1 MEAQT
6 DQTITLGNWMLT
18 LFLTFIPIVNIIMLI
33 VWAVSSTTPPSKA
46 NWARAA
52 LLWMAIFF
60 GVGILLSIIGGIGLA
75 TL

>member
-1 MEAQT
+1 MEAQN

-60 GVGILLSIIGGIGLA
+60 GFAILMSIIGGIGLA